1 MANTKEVL
9 TSWEYKILTKSW
21 DWVEGATLYAATEFC
36 IESGFM
42 DYSGVVTPKGQK
54 AIEDYERSLK

>member
-21 DWVEGATLYAATEFC
+21 DGVEGAAEFC

-42 DYSGVVTPKGQK
+42 DYSGVVTPKGQR